1 MTKVRRSIVP
11 LAAAALSLSGV
22 ATAGDFSIN
31 IGQDFSDGDF
41 GQETESSVNVTTF
54 GGWLRLGDWSIAAS
68 SGYIDLGSE
77 PDEIL
82 TLPRGREIVLA
93 EGEEVKG
100 FTDVVVSLS
109 GLVREEKDRA
119 PGVFLFTSVKLPT
132 ADDEN
137 GLGTG
142 AADYSASLE
151 LSKTFGSSIVYAYG
165 GRRLRGES
173 EFIETRDSLNAG
185 LGVQQ
190 LIGAKFVAALSYDYR
205 GASFEG
211 GDDAQE
217 ATATLSWRASD
228 RLTLAGYVYTGF
240 TDASPDIGAGVFISH
255 KIFRW

>member
-1 MTKVRRSIVP
+1 MTGSTRCFLT
-11 LAAAALSLSGV
+11 LAASALAFADIAS
-22 ATAGDFSIN
+22 ADDFSLN
-31 IGQDFSDGDF
+31 IGQDFSDGDY
-41 GQETESSVNVTTF
+41 GQETESQVNVTTF
-54 GGWLRLGDWSIAAS
+54 GGRLRLGDWSFAAS

-77 PDEIL
+77 PDNII
-82 TLPRGREIVLA
+82 TLPGGREILLS

-100 FTDVVVSLS
+100 FTDLVLSAS
-109 GLVREEKDRA
+109 GLLREETDSA

-151 LSKTFGSSIVYAYG
+151 LSKTFGSSILYAYG
-165 GRRLRGES
+165 GGRLRGES
-173 EFIETRDSLNAG
+173 DVIETRDSLNAG

-190 LIGAKFVAALSYDYR
+190 LIGTKLVGALSYDYR

-217 ATATLSWRASD
+217 ATLMLSWLATE
-228 RLTLAGYVYTGF
+228 RLTISGYVYTGF
-240 TDASPDIGAGVFISH
+240 TDASPDLGAGLFVSH